1 MPEEINKSD
10 ELKLS
15 DLDKIRTR
23 FCFLDESGNLND
35 ATAPFFTIGVLKCS
49 QPYFVSSRIIYKRQ
63 ANNFHD
69 ELKFNKLSK
78 NNLPFAKEV
87 IKTFF
92 DTRSLYFYSYTL
104 DKQGSYFN
112 REFGGDPWKAYEDIS
127 IRLLK
132 SSCVPK
138 DILTEILI
146 VIADYVTT
154 PPDVRFEV
162 NVKRR
167 INEEFH
173 RLAIA
178 GVARFD
184 SRSNDL
190 LQIVDLIIGA
200 INYDLKL
207 STGLVKSGDRHKR
220 QFVEFL
226 RENIGAS
233 NFLQGFRSHMF
244 NIFVDK
250 DIRQRL
256 PFASKDGDSIN
267 EKGPSS

>member
-1 MPEEINKSD
+1 MEIKNLLKIEELNKNN

-15 DLDKIRTR
+15 DIDKIRTR
-23 FCFLDESGNLND
+23 FCFLDESGSLND
-35 ATAPFFTIGVLKCS
+35 KTAPFFTIGVLKCS
-49 QPYFVSSRIIYKRQ
+49 QPYFISSRIAYKRQ
-63 ANNFHD
+63 ASNFYD
-69 ELKFNKLSK
+69 ELKFNKLSN
-78 NNLPFAKEV
+78 NNLPFAKEIV
-87 IKTFF
+87 KTFF
-92 DTRSLYFYSYTL
+92 ETRSLYFNSYTL
-104 DKQGSYFN
+104 DKVGSYFK

-132 SSCVPK
+132 SSCAPA
-138 DILTEILI
+138 DILI

-154 PPDVRFEV
+154 PPDVRFEI
-162 NVKRR
+162 NVKKR

-178 GVARFD
+178 GVARFN

-190 LQIVDLIIGA
+190 LQLVDLIIGA

-207 STGLVKSGDRHKR
+207 SAGLIKSGDRHKR

-226 RENIGAS
+226 RENIGVP
-233 NFLQGFRSHMF
+233 NFLHGFRSHMF

-250 DIRQRL
+250 DALKRMEM
-256 PFASKDGDSIN
+256 KTN

>member
-1 MPEEINKSD
+1 MTEENKKNE
-10 ELKLS
+10 ELKLK
-15 DLDKIRTR
+15 DFNKISTR
-23 FCFLDESGNLND
+23 FCFLDESGSLYD
-35 ATAPFFTIGVLKCS
+35 KAAPFFTIGVLKCS
-49 QPYFVSSRIIYKRQ
+49 QPYFLSSRIIYKRQ
-63 ANNFHD
+63 VSNFYD

-78 NNLPFAKEV
+78 NNLAFAKEV

-92 DTRSLYFYSYTL
+92 ETRSLHFYSYTL
-104 DKQGSYFN
+104 DKEGSYFN
-112 REFGGDPWKAYEDIS
+112 RSFSGDPWKAYEDIS

-132 SSCVPK
+132 SSFTPT
-138 DILTEILI
+138 DILI

-162 NVKRR
+162 NVKKR
-167 INEEFH
+167 INEEFN

-178 GVARFD
+178 GVARFN
-184 SRSNDL
+184 SQSNDL
-190 LQIVDLIIGA
+190 LQLVDLIIGA

-207 STGLVKSGDRHKR
+207 SSGLVKSGDRHKR

-226 RENIGAS
+226 RENVGVS
-233 NFLQGFRSHMF
+233 DFLHGFRNHMF

-250 DIRQRL
+250 DVLKRV
-256 PFASKDGDSIN
+256 ADKK